1 MPNGIDVGDAAGDLQ
16 SAKAEANQ
24 TLSEAQSTGAAAPTP
39 SFAPAP
45 PLRSGGPPPAK
56 PAKSPLGPPNPADTV
71 APDQGG
77 GIDTG
82 VHPDFTAQPAP
93 PSPKDT
99 VVKPK
104 FFDQTGSEVGNG
116 VMRGFAE
123 LGRAAA
129 FTLGGPAAVGIDKIH
144 SLASGKDETGA
155 QDAAFQAIDQ
165 VANAAVDHWKPVDQT
180 KSGLGAQ
187 VLGDAAG
194 VVPALTLGPAAL
206 PLLSAQAGTNAGID
220 SINSGQDAKT
230 AGILATTAVVSN
242 ALGMKIPLKN
252 PAIWKRIGSS
262 ILGNEAISYATQT
275 LTKEILQSR
284 GFQDAADKID
294 PNDPRSLL
302 STLAIAIG
310 FGLHR
315 QGGADKKTADAN
327 VQNGTKVGEP
337 PPPDPKDTV
346 APAATVDSNGNV
358 DASNMQPPPPPAKAG
373 GTPSP
378 PPPPPAA
385 TAAPND
391 QGTMPFGHSSNP
403 VKVPDMPAPES
414 AKDLRAQLKDMNDP
428 KTPRTGVLITG
439 DTKTILAGSKD
450 ANAAAVTSQLVNAV
464 KQSRTVEV
472 PTGTLILKTKAQ
484 ADAAAKRLAA
494 GEDPQRVIGDATG
507 AGDGKTPDDTVVVQ
521 GQTPGGAVA
530 VEKTVE
536 PAEVPYAKQTIEDQG
551 KTAVVTTP
559 AEAVAKR
566 VAGISAEKNTPAE
579 MGLMTTGDGKQVGV
593 HVEPGAPEGLVRVR
607 QLDAEGEPSDHT
619 VDVPAD
625 RVKVS
630 KTEAPAETARKSDK
644 LTEESPKQDATSNG
658 VTTKVETEA
667 SEPSAEEA
675 PKPPAVE
682 VAKTEAIPEQ
692 TPAEESGV
700 KPTEDTAPSSEPA
713 KKLKAEKPKSGLDVL
728 PAALEAHEAQETI
741 PEGKKFAAPLAERQQ
756 NAVDFAAVLKAAAD
770 SARGKASVS
779 DIERAQKAAKATDN
793 LADKGKAETEKGQ
806 GTGHV
811 KITALVNEM
820 HKAARALLGTARED
834 DDVQVKPKVA
844 ELKAKQ
850 AKTAKRV
857 IEEMRAREEAAK
869 AKAAVPEPAKVEVPV
884 NPKYADQVKGRVKV
898 KEQPKP
904 SDVQTQREG
913 QRLMERY
920 VGSEEEGA
928 AKARADVAQ
937 WLHEHG
943 EKFGMGAEDHD
954 KILQL
959 MDDKRVE
966 ENPDAVRPKRMSDTV
981 GDEESRLDTTPEGLS
996 GMKRGGK
1003 ELLSLSD
1010 DLGVKKD
1017 AELRMSI
1024 EWRRLAN
1031 SMDNS
1036 GLTDELNRREDTG
1049 EHTSAHSLL
1058 SVMMH
1063 NAGGSPGVKA
1073 LLMAMRAH
1081 MPDLPVYMVS
1091 AAKSLKTGT
1100 LYKTA
1105 SGLFSGKERVIQV
1118 VKNLADSAKT
1128 LRTATHEMLHGATS
1142 FEMQHNPNGELARA
1156 MGNARDILE
1165 RRLRSQF
1172 GDDLVDQH
1180 MNYFQNSEGAVKPE
1194 EFHREMYG
1202 ASDAQEMAAE
1212 LANPEFLRLV
1222 AESEHF
1228 ASPMEG
1234 LDRAEANTPRTLLG
1248 KIFHAIGKF
1257 FGVDDPRL
1265 LAHIASL
1272 TEETMKEQGRKM
1284 APGGKLES
1292 LDKSSSEHVVDF
1304 ESKMQ
1309 ERFGLNPMESRA
1321 ALKPMME
1328 MREEPE
1334 PLKHAVEREL
1344 RSVTDSDEPTI
1355 VARMFQHATVSKAVD
1370 LARTIKTKL
1379 KTVPQI
1385 YRDHRADFGR
1395 EDDPA
1400 NPLTRLQDVDGAK
1413 TKIMHTMGDIVKP
1426 VAKAWHALDSDNN
1439 LRMSALLRDSTMWKI
1454 DPRKD
1459 ASSQI
1464 LSVQARD
1471 GFDARHTEFQ
1481 ARYAKLSDA
1490 AKKVFG
1496 DVIESSRKIAKAERR
1511 AAVDTALHTF
1521 SDTDINDAQ
1530 RSLLYGAKTAKAYED
1545 MIGPGKLVDVGER
1558 NGALKEALKSFGGTD
1573 EMAGPYVH
1581 LGRHGDYVVHADP
1594 EGTKEFANE
1603 NQARGFA
1610 DMLSKLS
1617 PDSKGTYAFRG
1628 GKHVVDYKAFYTS
1641 FHESRAEAERAA
1653 AEVTKLGLN
1662 PGNVTVKTMSEQA
1675 PISPAAR
1682 ELVAE
1687 AERKINKMGGS
1698 DKGTEALSDSLR
1710 SAFLQMTAARS
1721 AYAGSRLARKNVAGV
1736 KAEDMQRNFADHAQ
1750 SVIWHTAQMRTVFD
1764 QASALAKVR
1773 GMARDAQSGVSQ
1785 LTQYRRGEAV
1795 SALNAHMADEVKNF
1809 GRKGA
1814 VNSTLAKLGFAT
1826 YLASPAHAF
1835 IWMTQNFNTGIPWAG
1850 ARYGYGKST
1859 AAFAK
1864 GMKVFGPA
1872 FNETMK
1878 QVFSGGGDADAVH
1891 KAILDYV
1898 AKDKDMGKWAG
1909 HLQQLIDRGVISHSY
1924 SNELATAARSNNSSK
1939 IGTGIDRAFDWA
1951 RLLPNMADSFNRV
1964 STALAGLELTGG
1976 DIRKTAEMVD
1986 IIHADYSAAAK
1997 PLAFKALSRIPGG
2010 SSITMFKT
2018 YTQSMA
2024 HLLYGNLVASFKGP
2038 NKMEAAKTVA
2048 GMMLANSLLAGVFAG
2063 AAIEPLKLAVYAYH
2077 KIFDQE
2083 GETYDLQNAIH
2094 LWLVDHLG
2102 KGAGN
2107 VAAGGLPRMAGF
2119 DLSSRMGLG
2128 DLFFHNAPDLLA
2140 ADGSGWKDFIYDQGG
2155 PMVSF
2160 VGDRIKSFSQNYQA
2174 GNLAGAASDLVPIK
2188 AYQDA
2193 VKGWQL
2199 ATTGKQNSMGNT
2211 MTAPSY
2217 MDAAYQTFGL
2227 KPASVATAQEK
2238 AGAAIN
2244 ISSKIKTTK
2253 ESALKAFIAD
2263 PKQDQSRIEAFNK
2276 MHPAEAIKSQD
2287 IQGLM
2292 RYKQQQASGGPVKDP
2307 DINSATNF

>member
-1 MPNGIDVGDAAGDLQ
+1 
-16 SAKAEANQ
+16 
-24 TLSEAQSTGAAAPTP
+24 
-39 SFAPAP
+39 
-45 PLRSGGPPPAK
+45 
-56 PAKSPLGPPNPADTV
+56 
-71 APDQGG
+71 
-77 GIDTG
+77 
-82 VHPDFTAQPAP
+82 
-93 PSPKDT
+93 
-99 VVKPK
+99 
-104 FFDQTGSEVGNG
+104 
-116 VMRGFAE
+116 
-123 LGRAAA
+123 
-129 FTLGGPAAVGIDKIH
+129 
-144 SLASGKDETGA
+144 
-155 QDAAFQAIDQ
+155 
-165 VANAAVDHWKPVDQT
+165 
-180 KSGLGAQ
+180 
-187 VLGDAAG
+187 
-194 VVPALTLGPAAL
+194 
-206 PLLSAQAGTNAGID
+206 
-220 SINSGQDAKT
+220 
-230 AGILATTAVVSN
+230 
-242 ALGMKIPLKN
+242 
-252 PAIWKRIGSS
+252 
-262 ILGNEAISYATQT
+262 
-275 LTKEILQSR
+275 
-284 GFQDAADKID
+284 
-294 PNDPRSLL
+294 
-302 STLAIAIG
+302 
-310 FGLHR
+310 
-315 QGGADKKTADAN
+315 
-327 VQNGTKVGEP
+327 
-337 PPPDPKDTV
+337 
-346 APAATVDSNGNV
+346 
-358 DASNMQPPPPPAKAG
+358 
-373 GTPSP
+373 
-378 PPPPPAA
+378 
-385 TAAPND
+385 
-391 QGTMPFGHSSNP
+391 
-403 VKVPDMPAPES
+403 
-414 AKDLRAQLKDMNDP
+414 
-428 KTPRTGVLITG
+428 
-439 DTKTILAGSKD
+439 
-450 ANAAAVTSQLVNAV
+450 
-464 KQSRTVEV
+464 
-472 PTGTLILKTKAQ
+472 
-484 ADAAAKRLAA
+484 
-494 GEDPQRVIGDATG
+494 
-507 AGDGKTPDDTVVVQ
+507 
-521 GQTPGGAVA
+521 
-530 VEKTVE
+530 
-536 PAEVPYAKQTIEDQG
+536 
-551 KTAVVTTP
+551 
-559 AEAVAKR
+559 
-566 VAGISAEKNTPAE
+566 
-579 MGLMTTGDGKQVGV
+579 
-593 HVEPGAPEGLVRVR
+593 
-607 QLDAEGEPSDHT
+607 
-619 VDVPAD
+619 
-625 RVKVS
+625 
-630 KTEAPAETARKSDK
+630 
-644 LTEESPKQDATSNG
+644 
-658 VTTKVETEA
+658 
-667 SEPSAEEA
+667 
-675 PKPPAVE
+675 
-682 VAKTEAIPEQ
+682 
-692 TPAEESGV
+692 
-700 KPTEDTAPSSEPA
+700 
-713 KKLKAEKPKSGLDVL
+713 
-728 PAALEAHEAQETI
+728 
-741 PEGKKFAAPLAERQQ
+741 
-756 NAVDFAAVLKAAAD
+756 
-770 SARGKASVS
+770 
-779 DIERAQKAAKATDN
+779 
-793 LADKGKAETEKGQ
+793 
-806 GTGHV
+806 
-811 KITALVNEM
+811 
-820 HKAARALLGTARED
+820 
-834 DDVQVKPKVA
+834 
-844 ELKAKQ
+844 
-850 AKTAKRV
+850 
-857 IEEMRAREEAAK
+857 
-869 AKAAVPEPAKVEVPV
+869 
-884 NPKYADQVKGRVKV
+884 
-898 KEQPKP
+898 
-904 SDVQTQREG
+904 
-913 QRLMERY
+913 
-920 VGSEEEGA
+920 
-928 AKARADVAQ
+928 
-937 WLHEHG
+937 
-943 EKFGMGAEDHD
+943 
-954 KILQL
+954 
-959 MDDKRVE
+959 
-966 ENPDAVRPKRMSDTV
+966 
-981 GDEESRLDTTPEGLS
+981 
-996 GMKRGGK
+996 
-1003 ELLSLSD
+1003 
-1010 DLGVKKD
+1010 
-1017 AELRMSI
+1017 
-1024 EWRRLAN
+1024 
-1031 SMDNS
+1031 
-1036 GLTDELNRREDTG
+1036 
-1049 EHTSAHSLL
+1049 
-1058 SVMMH
+1058 
-1063 NAGGSPGVKA
+1063 
-1073 LLMAMRAH
+1073 
-1081 MPDLPVYMVS
+1081 
-1091 AAKSLKTGT
+1091 
-1100 LYKTA
+1100 
-1105 SGLFSGKERVIQV
+1105 
-1118 VKNLADSAKT
+1118 
-1128 LRTATHEMLHGATS
+1128 
-1142 FEMQHNPNGELARA
+1142 
-1156 MGNARDILE
+1156 
-1165 RRLRSQF
+1165 
-1172 GDDLVDQH
+1172 
-1180 MNYFQNSEGAVKPE
+1180 
-1194 EFHREMYG
+1194 
-1202 ASDAQEMAAE
+1202 
-1212 LANPEFLRLV
+1212 
-1222 AESEHF
+1222 
-1228 ASPMEG
+1228 
-1234 LDRAEANTPRTLLG
+1234 
-1248 KIFHAIGKF
+1248 
-1257 FGVDDPRL
+1257 
-1265 LAHIASL
+1265 
-1272 TEETMKEQGRKM
+1272 
-1284 APGGKLES
+1284 
-1292 LDKSSSEHVVDF
+1292 
-1304 ESKMQ
+1304 MQ

-1496 DVIESSRKIAKAERR
+1496 DVIETSRKIAKAERR

-1545 MIGPGKLVDVGER
+1545 MIGPGKLVDVGDR

-1573 EMAGPYVH
+1573 EMEGPYVH

-1603 NQARGFA
+1603 KQARGFA
-1610 DMLSKLS
+1610 DMLSRLS

-1814 VNSTLAKLGFAT
+1814 VNSTLATLGFAT

-1872 FNETMK
+1872 FNETMR

-1924 SNELATAARSNNSSK
+1924 SNELATAARSNSSSK